1 MRTPPVMLL
10 ATFVLP
16 LALLAGCDGPVE
28 PDLTPG
34 TLEFRVTTS
43 GVDHDRSGYA
53 VEINGQP
60 VGRVFAQGSFTL
72 KLPPASYEVRL
83 AGLQS
88 NCAVQGGPVSVQ
100 IAAGAHHSAAM
111 AVTCTALPS
120 LSGRIVWLR
129 NWEIWQ
135 AMPDMTGAELMLP
148 NPGILRWGMTISPDR
163 KWVAYTQ
170 SLPGSA
176 PTNVMVSTFNGDEPF
191 AVAASTALDQT
202 PAWTA
207 DGRLLFIS
215 NRRGEGNDLWVTG
228 FDGAPP
234 VRIADNVHHPVV
246 SPDGARVAFASTR
259 EGAFDVYVMNLDG
272 SGVLRL
278 TSNDFYEA
286 EPSWSPDGSRI
297 AFIAQAGAPS
307 YSVHVMDADGGN
319 RHQVTSP
326 GGRFPNN
333 SGWDG
338 VPTWSPDGTRII
350 FQTRIQPGWWD
361 LFVVDVDGGNETRL
375 TDTPMVPNQNAIWL
389 P

>member
-16 LALLAGCDGPVE
+16 LTLPACGDSSVE

-43 GVDHDRSGYA
+43 GIDHDRSGYA
-53 VEINGQP
+53 VELNGQA
-60 VGRVFAQGSFTL
+60 VGRVFAQGSLTL

-88 NCAVQGGPVSVQ
+88 NCAVQGAPVSFQ
-100 IAAGAHHSAAM
+100 LAAGADHSAAM
-111 AVTCTALPS
+111 AVACTALPS

-129 NWEIWQ
+129 NYEIWQ
-135 AMPDMTGAELMLP
+135 ANSDMTGAELLIP
-148 NPGILRWGMTISPDR
+148 NPGGFRWGLTISPDR

-170 SLPGSA
+170 RLPGSA
-176 PTNVMVSTFNGDEPF
+176 PAKVMVTTFNGDEPWT
-191 AVAASTALDQT
+191 VAASTAVDQT

-215 NRRGEGNDLWVTG
+215 NRRGQGNDLWVTG

-234 VRIADNVHHPVV
+234 ARIADNVHHPVV
-246 SPDGARVAFASTR
+246 SPDGTRVAFASPR
-259 EGAFDVYVMNLDG
+259 EGEFDVYVMNLDG
-272 SGVLRL
+272 SGVTRL
-278 TSNDFYEA
+278 TSNAFYEA

-297 AFIAQAGAPS
+297 AFIAPADPPS
-307 YSVHVMDADGGN
+307 LDVHVMDADGSN
-319 RHQVTSP
+319 RRRVTSS
-326 GGRFPNN
+326 GQRFPPTP
-333 SGWDG
+333 GWDA

-350 FQTRIQPGWWD
+350 FETRIQVGWWD
-361 LFVVDVDGGNETRL
+361 LYVVDVDGANETRL